1 MGRGVK
7 RKKNA
12 LVKRTAGKN
21 VNLFPNWLARR

>member
-1 MGRGVK
+1 MRRGVK
-7 RKKNA
+7 KKNA